1 MWWEEEEAG
10 VEEEETRVL
19 RASHSSFPSHPPPPF
34 VSTSPALRHHTHT
47 QVELVTTV
55 EEGGRCIATRAH
67 FLKAGHRQLVRR
79 WVEKRGKVYHVC
91 NEFIPNGTGDA
102 LTCHTYF
109 DRI

>member
-1 MWWEEEEAG
+1 M
-10 VEEEETRVL
+10 L
-19 RASHSSFPSHPPPPF
+19 RASHSSFPSNPPPVCF
-34 VSTSPALRHHTHT
+34 HISRASTPHTHT